1 MKTAVPRCHE
11 LIGQM
16 DPELSNRQIAGNFYF
31 LINHYLSI

>member
-16 DPELSNRQIAGNFYF
+16 DPELSNRQIDDK
-31 LINHYLSI
+31 LSHVFPVIFIF